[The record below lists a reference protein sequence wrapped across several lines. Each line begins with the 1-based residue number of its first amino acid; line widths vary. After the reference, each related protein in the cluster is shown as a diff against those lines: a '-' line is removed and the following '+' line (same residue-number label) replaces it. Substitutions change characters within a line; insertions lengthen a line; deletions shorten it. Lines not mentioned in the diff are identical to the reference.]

1 MEISPEKEKQICE
14 MFDSFCK
21 TVIRNYSRNLKRAA
35 ANQRKH
41 FSTGS
46 ISVQQLLNS
55 LTIEDE
61 RPSEQYMICV
71 EDYSCI
77 IKNELLYYALN
88 DLKEKQRNVILM
100 DYWLA
105 MTDEEIS
112 RRLEVTRRTVY
123 NLRNRALSEIRRYY
137 EKHGRDP

>member
-1 MEISPEKEKQICE
+1 MQASPEIEKRICA
-14 MFDSFCK
+14 MFDSVCK
-21 TVIRNYSRNLKRAA
+21 IVIRNFSRNLKRAA

-61 RPSEQYMICV
+61 PPSDQYVIYVENYFCV
-71 EDYSCI
+71 
-77 IKNELLYYALN
+77 IKNEILYYALN

-100 DYWLA
+100 EYWLS

-112 RRLEVTRRTVY
+112 KRLEVTRRTVY
-123 NLRNRALSEIRRYY
+123 NLRNRVLSGIRRYY